1 MTMTRNLA
9 ILGAKVVVLTFVLFL
24 CYSVASLVAGLAESE
39 STDQMGALML
49 LVVSALSTIV
59 LSFLIV
65 RSWWSGW
72 RLVSATFLIF
82 FGVATFLSQVE
93 TVVFL
98 QYFKDIVPVEE
109 TPWLFLQGIIAAALF
124 SPLAVAVHGKMKGK
138 EESKSARLEMPW
150 KEWAWKVVVIAVI
163 YIVVYLVFGALVAV
177 PLGGEAF
184 QEYYSGLQ
192 LQNWIIP
199 FQFVRGMIWAGLA
212 VLVIKM
218 MKGCW
223 WEAALAVAL
232 LFSVLMGALL
242 LLPNPFM
249 PSAVRSAHLV
259 EVLSSN
265 FVFGFIAVVI
275 LNVHQRISP

>member
-1 MTMTRNLA
+1 MTRNLA
-9 ILGAKVVVLTFVLFL
+9 VLGVKVVILTFVLFL
-24 CYSVASLVAGLAESE
+24 CYSVASLVTGLTESE
-39 STDQMGALML
+39 STGQMGALML
-49 LVVSALSTIV
+49 LVVSALDTSV
-59 LSFLIV
+59 LSFSII

-72 RLVSATFLIF
+72 RLVLATFLVF

-98 QYFKDIVPVEE
+98 QHFKDIVPKEE
-109 TPWLFLQGIIAAALF
+109 IPRLFLQGMIAAALF
-124 SPLAVAVHGKMKGK
+124 SPLAVAVHGKTKRK
-138 EESKSARLEMPW
+138 EERTTARLEMPW
-150 KEWAWKVVVIAVI
+150 KEWVWKLAGIAVI
-163 YIVVYLVFGALVAV
+163 YIVVYIAFGALVAV
-177 PLGGEAF
+177 PLGGKAF

-192 LQNWIIP
+192 LPNWIIP
-199 FQFVRGMIWAGLA
+199 FQFVRGLIWAGLA
-212 VLVIKM
+212 VLVVKM
-218 MKGCW
+218 MKGHW

-249 PSAVRSAHLV
+249 PPAVRSAHLV